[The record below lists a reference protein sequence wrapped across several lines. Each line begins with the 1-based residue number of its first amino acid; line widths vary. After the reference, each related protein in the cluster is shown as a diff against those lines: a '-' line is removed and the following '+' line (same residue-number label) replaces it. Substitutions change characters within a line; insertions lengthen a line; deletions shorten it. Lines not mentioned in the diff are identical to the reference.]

1 MGKKGKVTIS
11 QIAELLDVSSITVS
25 RALANQP
32 GVSDE
37 LRQTIIAKAKELGYK
52 RCKSCQKASI
62 LLLIRH
68 RYTADHS
75 NFSQLVEGV
84 QAEVHQKGSDLTI
97 EFVEAEKQHQ
107 LILPNSLTK
116 GQRFDGV
123 ILLGK
128 FEDQYAHKVQ
138 QIVPSLVIINGG
150 NDTLRCNYIYFNYSR
165 IGYLAAEHL
174 IKKGHT
180 RIGYIGLDQSH
191 SCEWKY
197 YGMLSALAKH
207 GMTVDDR
214 FVLNSKDDL
223 TGRLESLVTAGE
235 LPTAFIC
242 QSDRIALKLIKM
254 LHEYQIA
261 VPDQVSVIGSGNSEM
276 STISIPELTTF
287 ETNIPTVCQLAVATL
302 FDQINGKV
310 QVCRTIYVDA
320 ELVERDSVRDLSAK
334 EAYAECTLDD

>member
-1 MGKKGKVTIS
+1 MWYGQKGRVTIS

-52 RCKSCQKASI
+52 KCRSCLKASI

-84 QAEVHQKGSDLTI
+84 QANVQQKGGELAI
-97 EFVEAEKQHQ
+97 EFVDAEKQQQ
-107 LILPNSLTK
+107 LALPNSLTK

-128 FEDQYAHKVQ
+128 FEDEYARRVQ
-138 QIVPSLVIINGG
+138 QAAADLVIINGG
-150 NDTLRCNYIYFNYSR
+150 GDTLNCSYIYFNYRR
-165 IGYLAAEHL
+165 IGYLAVEYL
-174 IKKGHT
+174 VKKGHT
-180 RIGYIGLDQSH
+180 RIGFVGSDQSH
-191 SCEWKY
+191 SREMKY

-207 GMTVDDR
+207 GLAVDDR
-214 FVLNSKDDL
+214 WVLNSKEDL
-223 TGRLESLVTAGE
+223 KARLEGWARNKE

-242 QSDRIALKLIKM
+242 QSDRIALKLVKT
-254 LHEYQIA
+254 LHECQIT

-276 STISIPELTTF
+276 SAISIPGLTTF
-287 ETNIPTVCQLAVATL
+287 ETNIPTVCELAVNTL
-302 FDQINGKV
+302 WEQISGKA
-310 QVCRTIYVDA
+310 QAGRTVYVNA
-320 ELVERDSVRDLSAK
+320 ELVERDSVRDLSVK
-334 EAYAECTLDD
+334 EA